1 MTRGGKMDEM
11 PIEMRSLPGSDE
23 SRRFEGADHGSQVS
37 FFHVFIPPGAGPVLH
52 THPYEETFIV
62 DYGEATF
69 TIDGTEVVAGGGQ
82 IVIAP
87 PNTPHKFV
95 NSGDDTLHLTG
106 IHSAP
111 RMEQTDLE

>member
-1 MTRGGKMDEM
+1 MAQM
-11 PIEMRSLPGSDE
+11 PIEMRTLPGSAE
-23 SRRFEGADHGSQVS
+23 SRRFEGAGYGSRVS
-37 FFHVFIPPGAGPVLH
+37 FFHVFMPPGAGPALH
-52 THPYEETFIV
+52 THPYEETFTLDDEEIV
-62 DYGEATF
+62 A
-69 TIDGTEVVAGGGQ
+69 VGGQ

-95 NSGDDTLHLTG
+95 NSGADTLHLTG

>member
-1 MTRGGKMDEM
+1 MTQM
-11 PIEMRSLPGSDE
+11 PIEMRTLPGSEE
-23 SRRFEGADHGSQVS
+23 SRRFEGADYGSQVS
-37 FFHVFIPPGAGPVLH
+37 FFHVFNAPGAGPSLH
-52 THPYEETFIV
+52 IHPYEETFIV

-69 TIDGTEVVAGGGQ
+69 TVGDEEIVAVGGQ

>member
-1 MTRGGKMDEM
+1 MAQM
-11 PIEMRSLPGSDE
+11 PIEMRTLPGSAE
-23 SRRFEGADHGSQVS
+23 SRRFEGAGYGSQVS
-37 FFHVFIPPGAGPVLH
+37 FFHVFMPPGAGPALH
-52 THPYEETFIV
+52 THPYEETFVV
-62 DYGEATF
+62 DFGEATF
-69 TIDGTEVVAGGGQ
+69 TLDDEEIVAVGGQ

-87 PNTPHKFV
+87 PNMPHKFV

>member
-1 MTRGGKMDEM
+1 
-11 PIEMRSLPGSDE
+11 MRP
-23 SRRFEGADHGSQVS
+23 A
-37 FFHVFIPPGAGPVLH
+37 LH
-52 THPYEETFIV
+52 SHPYEETFIIES
-62 DYGEATF
+62 GEATF
-69 TIDGTEVVAGGGQ
+69 TLDDEEIVAVGGQ